1 MKTQAAL
8 SLVLSLFAATVFAAA
23 PQVGNVSL
31 SANGNK
37 TTITYDLSGSAGI
50 VTMEIQTN
58 TVADLSGEWVP
69 LDGLLLTN
77 VSGDVSC
84 VVQPGTGRQ
93 IVWPTKDVLGDAVLK
108 NARAVLT
115 AWSTNAPPD
124 WCIGDLTGADV
135 PRYYTATNY
144 FPLGFGNDVYK
155 TSKIVFKR
163 VRAKGKSFSMGQ
175 PTAIDSNSGGGVHPV
190 TLTRDY
196 YLAIYET
203 TQAQYHYATEKESP
217 HNVAQWPTG
226 AMYYDSKLPFL
237 VGWWANIRDGNFV
250 TGGYGS
256 AASDSFV
263 GKARTKT
270 GLLIDLP
277 TEAEWEFAARCGGMR
292 TKTQLVNGEDAA
304 LNDVAWHNNGS
315 AGNAG
320 GVFHDVGQLRANDWG
335 FYDMLGNVAEWC
347 LDPVTSDNNKPPSL
361 EGTEGFD
368 PIGMAEGTAYVN
380 RGNTKS
386 ATYGYNTTARNT
398 YGMGQNGYGF
408 RTVAVIEPHEFTVEP
423 DVVAVTM
430 LQNPATRTVKI
441 GYNLTG
447 VDKIVT
453 LTIETNTAA
462 NASGDWIALPEQA
475 TSGVYGDVNRL
486 VKAGASSKWIYWNP
500 DETFADELIA
510 SGAARAIVTAWAT
523 NTPPNYMVV
532 DLTGNSIVRY
542 YTSTNAIP
550 DGGLANPIYR
560 QRYMVFRKIPAKDI
574 IWTKGIVASNG
585 DTVSNWSADN
595 LATNEPHRVK
605 LTYDYYIGIYE
616 LTRAQL
622 GTIYGKKTGYGT
634 VLKDGYTYTDVLPAG
649 GCYYAG
655 NFKVATINQLNTAD
669 WFGGQLEFKIES
681 DAEWEFACRA
691 GEPKVLYSG
700 DDYSRDNLIK
710 IANVNSSLQEGGTK
724 PCNRWGLYDM
734 LGNAAEICRD
744 SIRTA
749 GGARNWLYWKEDA
762 GYLSDG
768 YVTDPEGTGVEDA
781 NAHVCRGFCARGDKV
796 YKVDSGGDYSITVG
810 QDNNY
815 GTRLV
820 CPIPNGD

>member
-1 MKTQAAL
+1 MKTRTAL
-8 SLVLSLFAATVFAAA
+8 SLVMSLFAATVFAAA
-23 PQVGNVSL
+23 PQVANVSL
-31 SANGNK
+31 SANGSK
-37 TTITYDLSGSAGI
+37 TTVTYDLSGVAGI

-58 TVADLSGEWVP
+58 TVANLSGEWVP

-84 VVQPGTGRQ
+84 VVQPGIGHQ
-93 IVWPTKDVLGDAVLK
+93 IVWPTKDVLGGAVLK

-124 WCIGDLTGADV
+124 WCIGDLRGADV
-135 PRYYTATNY
+135 LRYYTATNY
-144 FPLGFGNDVYK
+144 FPLGFGSDVYK

-175 PTAIDSNSGGGVHPV
+175 PTAIDTYSGGGVHPV

-203 TQAQYHYATEKESP
+203 TQAQYHYATGKKSP
-217 HNVAQWPTG
+217 YNVEQWPTD

-237 VGWWANIRDGNFV
+237 VGWWDNIRGGNFV
-250 TGGYGS
+250 TDGYGS
-256 AASDSFV
+256 ALSGSFV
-263 GKARTKT
+263 GSARTKT
-270 GLLIDLP
+270 GLFIDLP

-304 LNDVAWHNNGS
+304 LNDVAWNNNAS

-320 GVFHDVGQLRANDWG
+320 GAFHDVGQLRPNDWG

-347 LDPVTSDNNKPPSL
+347 LDPVTSDNNTPPSL
-361 EGTEGFD
+361 AGTEGFD
-368 PIGMAEGTAYVN
+368 PIGMAEGTAHVN
-380 RGNTKS
+380 RGNHKY
-386 ATYGYNTTARNT
+386 ATYGYNMTART
-398 YGMGQNGYGF
+398 TFGMGQNGYGF
-408 RTVAVIEPHEFTVEP
+408 RTVAVIEPHDFAVEP
-423 DVVAVTM
+423 DVEGVTM
-430 LQNPATRTVKI
+430 FQNPATRTVKI
-441 GYNLTG
+441 GYNLTDA
-447 VDKIVT
+447 DKIVT
-453 LTIETNTAA
+453 FAIETNTAA
-462 NASGDWIALPEQA
+462 NASGDWIALPEQV
-475 TSGVYGDVNRL
+475 TSSAYGDVNRL

-510 SGAARAIVTAWAT
+510 SGAARAIVTTWAT
-523 NTPPNYMVV
+523 NTPPNYMIV

-550 DGGLANPIYR
+550 EGGLANPIYR

-574 IWTKGIVASNG
+574 IWLKGVDPATDS
-585 DTVSNWSADN
+585 VSRWTADN
-595 LATNEPHRVK
+595 LERVTPHRVR
-605 LTYDYYIGIYE
+605 LTYDYYIGLYE

-622 GTIYGKKTGYGT
+622 GTIYGKKIGWG
-634 VLKDGYTYTDVLPAG
+634 VLKDGYTYTDILPAG
-649 GCYYAG
+649 GCY
-655 NFKVATINQLNTAD
+655 FSDFTTATTKKLNTAD
-669 WFGGQLEFKIES
+669 WFSGQHEFKIES

-700 DDYSRDNLIK
+700 DSFSLNNFVK
-710 IANVNSSLQEGGTK
+710 IANVNGSSVQEGGTK

-734 LGNAAEICRD
+734 LGNAAETCRD

-749 GGARNWLYWKEDA
+749 EGTNNWLYWQKDA

-768 YVTDPEGTGVEDA
+768 YVTNPEGTGVESDI
-781 NAHVCRGFCARGDKV
+781 AHVRRGFHAL
-796 YKVDSGGDYSITVG
+796 GGNGWMVEADGGPYADTTG
-810 QDNNY
+810 ENNKY

-820 CPIPNGD
+820 CQIPNGN